1 MLRKTPLKYAL
12 FFALV
17 FSIPMLFSCTKKAP
31 VVEARHQKHPPPR
44 SITIWDDIAKFEPKD
59 KKPPKEVEEILG
71 KEVEIA
77 GFIILNEGDGDD
89 LKEFLITPISG
100 GCIHVPPPPPNYII
114 HVTMPPK
121 VTTKFVYGPILV
133 NGILR
138 LPKDPA
144 DRNHFTLEM
153 EGHQVGPY
161 QNGDSQ

>member
-1 MLRKTPLKYAL
+1 MLRKTSLKNAL

-17 FSIPMLFSCTKKAP
+17 LIMPTLFSCTKKSP
-31 VVEARHQKHPPPR
+31 IVETPHHKHSPPR
-44 SITIWDDIAKFEPKD
+44 SITIWEDIAKFEPKD
-59 KKPPKEVEEILG
+59 KKPPKEVAELLG

-121 VTTKFVYGPILV
+121 VTTKFVCGPILV
-133 NGILR
+133 NGIIR
-138 LPKDPA
+138 LPKNPA

-161 QNGDSQ
+161 QNGDPE